1 MRVRLST
8 YFYMYNSN
16 YSLHVQIYHS
26 YGKKPFIWE
35 ESIISGLILNN
46 FSY

>member
-16 YSLHVQIYHS
+16 YSLHVRL
-26 YGKKPFIWE
+26 PFMHMGREHYFWTHIK
-35 ESIISGLILNN
+35 
-46 FSY
+46 